1 MLHKIFKLKKLY
13 SNNTNILDYLREEQ
27 QTNRLENILIS
38 YDLQSGTYIRNFEE
52 NPNQYINY
60 AKELSNK
67 IKALGGFKTIL
78 EVGVGEAT
86 TLVNL
91 LKHLDKK
98 NIKPYGFDLSWS
110 RLRYA
115 KQFSEKHN
123 YKINL
128 FAGDLFSIPV
138 ADESIDI
145 VYTSHSIEPNGGREE
160 EALKELYRITKHY
173 LILLEPDFERAS
185 VKAKKRMIS
194 NGYIT
199 KLKEAIKKLNYNI
212 ILDEPFTGSS
222 NALNPTG
229 ITIIKK
235 ESNSSS
241 KSFRFVCPHT
251 KQPISKVRNVY
262 ANNKA
267 GFIYPIIDRIPCL
280 LSSNAILA
288 THFNQF

>member
-1 MLHKIFKLKKLY
+1 MLDKLFQLKKLY
-13 SNNTNILDYLREEQ
+13 SNNTNILDFLREEK
-27 QTNRLENILIS
+27 QTNRVEDILIS
-38 YDLQSGTYIRNFEE
+38 YDLQSGTYTQNFEE
-52 NPNQYINY
+52 NPYYYINY
-60 AKELSNK
+60 TKELSIK
-67 IKALGGFKTIL
+67 IKSLGGFKTIM

-86 TLVNL
+86 VLVNL
-91 LKHLDKK
+91 LKHLNMN

-145 VYTSHSIEPNGGREE
+145 VYSSHSIEPNGGREE
-160 EALKELYRITKHY
+160 EALKELYRITRHY
-173 LILLEPDFERAS
+173 LILLEPDFERGS

-199 KLKEAIKKLNYNI
+199 KLNETIKKLNYNI
-212 ILDEPFTGSS
+212 LLDEPFRGSS
-222 NALNPTG
+222 NVLNPTG
-229 ITIIKK
+229 IKIIKK
-235 ESNSSS
+235 ESNNSS
-241 KSFRFVCPHT
+241 KSFRFICPNT

-262 ANNKA
+262 ANNKV
-267 GFIYPIIDRIPCL
+267 GLIYPIIDRIPCL